1 MDTDLHIVQ
10 LDALNL
16 GEHLIDFQ
24 LDDAYFHTIEKS
36 EILGGRVEVKA
47 RINLR
52 EEDFDLQIIVNGVV
66 QVTCDRCLEPMD
78 IPVHAEENEWEWDEQ
93 DIHTIDLAWLAYE
106 LIVVNLPIVH
116 SHQQGGCNPQMA
128 ALLQDHLCTSLEDN
142 DTDGEITL
150 TIS

>member
-24 LDDAYFHTIEKS
+24 LDDAYFQTIEKS

-52 EEDFDLQIIVNGVV
+52 EEDFDLQIIANGVV

-78 IPVHAEENEWEWDEQ
+78 IPVHVQENEWEWEEEPV
-93 DIHTIDLAWLAYE
+93 HTLDLAWLAYE
-106 LIVVNLPIVH
+106 LIAVNLPVVH

-142 DTDGEITL
+142 DTDEEITL